1 MDSEHH
7 SSVIITTHRVVT
19 ITLDHHVHCSMLL
32 LGRMKCNAVLTV
44 FRSLQVIHNT
54 TRGFKNSEIYMI
66 MVCYAAKYLV
76 VEVLIQ
82 LTLERKRVFLWVKNE
97 DEDFTLFWA
106 S

>member
-1 MDSEHH
+1 
-7 SSVIITTHRVVT
+7 
-19 ITLDHHVHCSMLL
+19 
-32 LGRMKCNAVLTV
+32 
-44 FRSLQVIHNT
+44 
-54 TRGFKNSEIYMI
+54 MI

>member
-1 MDSEHH
+1 
-7 SSVIITTHRVVT
+7 
-19 ITLDHHVHCSMLL
+19 
-32 LGRMKCNAVLTV
+32 MKCNAVLTV

-54 TRGFKNSEIYMI
+54 TRGFKNSEIYMT

>member
-1 MDSEHH
+1 
-7 SSVIITTHRVVT
+7 
-19 ITLDHHVHCSMLL
+19 
-32 LGRMKCNAVLTV
+32 MKCNAVLAV

-97 DEDFTLFWA
+97 DEDYYFGLHRH
-106 S
+106 